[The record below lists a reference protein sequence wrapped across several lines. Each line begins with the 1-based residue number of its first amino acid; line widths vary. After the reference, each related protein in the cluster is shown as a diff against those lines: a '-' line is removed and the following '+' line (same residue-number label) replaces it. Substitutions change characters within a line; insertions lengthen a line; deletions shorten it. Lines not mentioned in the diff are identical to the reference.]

1 MSTSAV
7 STSSLYQQLNQYYQT
22 RGSDQQQL
30 GQALSSG
37 NLASAQTAYNNIV
50 SLGKNG
56 PFSSGNPF
64 FLSQREQD
72 FTAVGKAL
80 QAGDL
85 AGAQQAFSAL
95 QSTFKSTPPP
105 VEPLSTD
112 PSTGPAI
119 ILNLNSG
126 GTTGPLPAN
135 PPSTDPSTGPTII
148 LNLGSGG
155 NSATPEQVTV
165 NFGTPTSDGEEQVSI
180 SADSQGSTPQQ
191 ITFNLNTNSNEQIVL
206 NLLGAASSTST
217 SAPTS
222 PTSTST
228 SSSPSGTA
236 LSVSA

>member
-80 QAGDL
+80 QAGDPPRRHP
-85 AGAQQAFSAL
+85 ACREH
-95 QSTFKSTPPP
+95 QSTY
-105 VEPLSTD
+105 E
-112 PSTGPAI
+112 
-119 ILNLNSG
+119 
-126 GTTGPLPAN
+126 
-135 PPSTDPSTGPTII
+135 
-148 LNLGSGG
+148 
-155 NSATPEQVTV
+155 
-165 NFGTPTSDGEEQVSI
+165 
-180 SADSQGSTPQQ
+180 
-191 ITFNLNTNSNEQIVL
+191 
-206 NLLGAASSTST
+206 STS
-217 SAPTS
+217 
-222 PTSTST
+222 
-228 SSSPSGTA
+228 
-236 LSVSA
+236 